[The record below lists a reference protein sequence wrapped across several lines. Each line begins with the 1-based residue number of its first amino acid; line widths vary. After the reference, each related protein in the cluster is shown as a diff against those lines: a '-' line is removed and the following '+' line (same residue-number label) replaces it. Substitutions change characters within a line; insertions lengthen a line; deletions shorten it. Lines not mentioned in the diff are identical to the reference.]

1 MTSVD
6 TRSPSGRPSVFFVAN
21 VIQFTFRAT
30 ARRIIGI
37 LRREACRMKTR
48 AFFAG
53 LLVLSA
59 GVGSSHA
66 QSLQDFI
73 ADHQALAA
81 AAKRCQ
87 MAINQHLQQM
97 QYDAWHGRMTANQGP
112 MCQNNM
118 PRIIS
123 QMAYDEA
130 QIYRMQPG
138 NPRSSFCEIT
148 GVCRNPN
155 FGPPSTGGGT
165 TQADTDRIIRGD
177 ETTPMGNERPIGPD
191 GPHHFDC
198 GPGAR
203 DITAPSWMPP
213 ARGCVER

>member
-6 TRSPSGRPSVFFVAN
+6 TRSPSVFFVAN

-53 LLVLSA
+53 LLALSALSA

-87 MAINQHLQQM
+87 MAIDQHLQQM

-123 QMAYDEA
+123 KMAYDEA

-138 NPRSSFCEIT
+138 APPSSFCEIT

-155 FGPPSTGGGT
+155 FGTQSTGGGK
-165 TQADTDRIIRGD
+165 TQADIDQNIRGD
-177 ETTPMGNERPIGPD
+177 ETTQMGNERPIGPN

-203 DITAPSWMPP
+203 DITAPSSMPP
-213 ARGCVER
+213 AGCVER